1 MPSFGTRDLMLILGL
16 SLGVVIYYKVG
27 KPMIDKFI

>member
-16 SLGVVIYYKVG
+16 SLGIVIYYKVG
-27 KPMIDKFI
+27 KPLIDPYI

>member
-16 SLGVVIYYKVG
+16 SLGVVVYYKTM
-27 KPMIDKFI
+27 KPLIDQYV